1 MEKLIEL
8 ITDYEDS
15 ILNEESNK
23 IIMNKYLRVE
33 RYISKNNLTN
43 KDLLTALEEVG
54 ARSQISVLYDWYEDL
69 EYRMVVK

>member
-8 ITDYEDS
+8 ITEYEDS

-23 IIMNKYLRVE
+23 IIMNKYLRIE
-33 RYISKNNLTN
+33 RYMSKNNLTN
-43 KDLLTALEEVG
+43 KDLLEALEDLG
-54 ARSQISVLYDWYEDL
+54 ACSQISVLYDWYEDL